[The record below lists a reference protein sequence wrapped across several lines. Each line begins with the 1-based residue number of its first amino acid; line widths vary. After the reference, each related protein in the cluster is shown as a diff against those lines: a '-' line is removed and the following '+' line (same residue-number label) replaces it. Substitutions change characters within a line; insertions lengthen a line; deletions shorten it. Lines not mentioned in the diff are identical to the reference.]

1 MVEATQ
7 LLAKSIHAAVHV
19 LAGDTGS
26 GPSKCLVY
34 EEHNPCVRGILFS
47 EKTDNKNVCEVPVS
61 ARERESRAGKWWSGE
76 GEARESVVDA
86 AVLSDEL
93 GGDVV

>member
-1 MVEATQ
+1 MLLSTCSLGTQ
-7 LLAKSIHAAVHV
+7 AQALLSAWFMRSTI
-19 LAGDTGS
+19 
-26 GPSKCLVY
+26 
-34 EEHNPCVRGILFS
+34 PCVRGILFS

-61 ARERESRAGKWWSGE
+61 ARERESRAGKWWSGG